1 MAKKIQMKKIALFV
15 VIIMSLAA
23 ISCRVRNSCEVNHLG
38 TIAVINRTAS
48 TVELRVN
55 SEKIGEIDNQKVRT
69 IIKPVG
75 QYDINVI
82 KYPNIWDTTVN
93 VIECDTVEYI
103 VR

>member
-1 MAKKIQMKKIALFV
+1 MAKKYKMKKFVLFV

-23 ISCRVRNSCEVNHLG
+23 ISCRVRNACEVNHLG
-38 TIAVINRTAS
+38 TISVINKSGS
-48 TVELRVN
+48 TVELRIN
-55 SEKIGEIDNQKVRT
+55 SEKIGEIDNDKVRT
-69 IIKPVG
+69 LIKGVG
-75 QYDINVI
+75 KYDINVI